1 MSFRVEKK
9 DGNNIYVYETVS
21 YWDKEK
27 KQSRQKRVYLGVKDP
42 ETGQIN
48 TPMKSRIPKFSKDYG
63 NIYFLEQICKRYK
76 LDKILS
82 DCFEHDFREIIALGF
97 LDICEENPHYIFPYW
112 YELSNLQNTR
122 IMSPKQISEFM
133 ETLGKDEESREKF
146 IKTWVKSVN
155 KKEGGLFFDITS
167 ISSYSKEF
175 ELSEYG
181 YNRDLESLPQI
192 NIGVL
197 YSQETQLPLSYRIYQ
212 GSISDVSTLKKEIKH
227 IKELGVKQSI
237 LILDRG
243 FYSQKN
249 IKGLVN
255 EKLDFIIGMPMTS
268 NLSKE
273 IIEKYYEKIADIE
286 NAFLI
291 EDAVI
296 YGTKEKVEIDGE
308 EFEVFIYLDEKRK
321 ESEKENLI
329 RKIIEMEEKIGSTKI
344 SCMEDYEGLFAK
356 RWSGLTDLLNVQIKD
371 KAVEITR
378 NKNQIA
384 AKSKRYGMM
393 MILTSKK
400 NINQKDLLL
409 LYRQRDY
416 VEKYFDI
423 IKNETDGDRLRS
435 HKKEM
440 IEGRLFVKF
449 ITSIIFSAI
458 YAEMR
463 KNDLLKKYTVKEMLY
478 ELKKLRIVT
487 MTDDKHF
494 ITEVSKKQRDILN
507 AFNFPIPD

>member
-42 ETGQIN
+42 ETGQIT

-63 NIYFLEQICKRYK
+63 NIYFLEQICKKYK

-82 DCFEHDFREIIALGF
+82 DCFEHDFREIIALSF

-122 IMSPKQISEFM
+122 SMSPKQISEFM

-212 GSISDVSTLKKEIKH
+212 GSISDVSTLKKEINH

-249 IKGLVN
+249 IKGLVK
-255 EKLDFIIGMPMTS
+255 EKLDFIIGMFCS
-268 NLSKE
+268 
-273 IIEKYYEKIADIE
+273 
-286 NAFLI
+286 
-291 EDAVI
+291 
-296 YGTKEKVEIDGE
+296 
-308 EFEVFIYLDEKRK
+308 R
-321 ESEKENLI
+321 
-329 RKIIEMEEKIGSTKI
+329 
-344 SCMEDYEGLFAK
+344 
-356 RWSGLTDLLNVQIKD
+356 
-371 KAVEITR
+371 
-378 NKNQIA
+378 
-384 AKSKRYGMM
+384 
-393 MILTSKK
+393 
-400 NINQKDLLL
+400 
-409 LYRQRDY
+409 
-416 VEKYFDI
+416 
-423 IKNETDGDRLRS
+423 
-435 HKKEM
+435 
-440 IEGRLFVKF
+440 
-449 ITSIIFSAI
+449 
-458 YAEMR
+458 
-463 KNDLLKKYTVKEMLY
+463 
-478 ELKKLRIVT
+478 
-487 MTDDKHF
+487 
-494 ITEVSKKQRDILN
+494 
-507 AFNFPIPD
+507 